1 MSHPILFLAPIP
13 KYLEVEY
20 WLQILPKYGVSK
32 QLDQDGIVA
41 GWYGMVFY
49 GMAWYGMVWYRV
61 EGVAQAAL
69 DEKFGLGRKF

>member
-41 GWYGMVFY
+41 VWY
-49 GMAWYGMVWYRV
+49 GMAWYGMV
-61 EGVAQAAL
+61 
-69 DEKFGLGRKF
+69 